1 MNVGPTPRQIATSLR
16 GQVIGQEEAIRS
28 IAVALAK
35 RFAGLTVGNILM
47 IGPSGTGKTTLMRA
61 VESYLASDPEL
72 EQHSSVVRVHAN
84 ILAEEADSGH
94 PGERLLQRIYR
105 RARRDLGE
113 GAPLDEL
120 LHRVG
125 HGIVFVD
132 EIDKIRARVGGDAHI
147 PGIRAQEALLTLME
161 NEAVPFRLPGEK
173 GDETVMVDSRRVLF
187 VAGGAFDGL
196 YDAVY
201 DRVTIGRDRG
211 ALKPVTVVENGQVHE
226 QTDFS
231 LRSWLRTED
240 LFEYGMSPQFLSR
253 FDTTVLLHQLT
264 EEQLAKI
271 FLDSPDSDFLP
282 SRDFFARLGVH
293 LEITTDAVQAIAQ
306 QAVRQR
312 RLGARALKEVFRRLM
327 RDYEF
332 DPVAAAVDDAL
343 VIDRPEVEAALST
356 ER

>member
-1 MNVGPTPRQIATSLR
+1 MKVDPTPREIANSLR
-16 GQVIGQEEAIRS
+16 EQVIGQEDAIRS

-35 RFAGLTVGNILM
+35 RFAGLAVGNILM

-84 ILAEEADSGH
+84 ILAEEADSGR
-94 PGERLLQRIYR
+94 PGERLLQRIYH
-105 RARRDLGE
+105 RARSDLGK
-113 GAPLDEL
+113 GAPLADL
-120 LHRVG
+120 LYRVG

-161 NEAVPFRLPGEK
+161 NEAVPFRLPAGE
-173 GDETVMVDSRRVLF
+173 GGETATVDSRNVLF
-187 VAGGAFDGL
+187 VAAGAFDGL

-201 DRVTIGRDRG
+201 DRVTIGQDRG

-231 LRSWLRTED
+231 LRSWLSTED

-253 FDTTVLLHQLT
+253 FDTTVLLHELT
-264 EEQLAKI
+264 EDQLIQI
-271 FLDSPDSDFLP
+271 FLESPDSDFLP
-282 SRDFFARLGVH
+282 SRDFFARLGID
-293 LEITTDAVQAIAQ
+293 LKITTDAVRAIAQ

-312 RLGARALKEVFRRLM
+312 RLGARALKEVFRRSM

-332 DPVAAAVDDAL
+332 DPVAAAADNVL
-343 VIDRPEVEAALST
+343 VIDRPEIEAAFR